1 MTSSS
6 RYRRAISL
14 LSGLGFL
21 LASWSA
27 SAAES
32 PRPPTLPTNQA
43 PTDHARRPPNAVV
56 QVSARLLSHLLTTDI
71 ERTTTLGDDVLG
83 TSVRGTVHTR
93 LQLIPQF
100 VPDSHRGLLQMRFT
114 GTSISPRMVGHNG
127 PATSISSSVS
137 NVEVRKIVIF
147 DEQGVHLQP
156 SVATC
161 QTCLSIDSI
170 SARLRFVERISRRQ
184 ARRTHDATEA
194 MTAEHTRLR
203 VQEEVDQ
210 EVVRKLARANER
222 FQEMVRSPWIE
233 RDSLPKL
240 CRFSTTSNHLRIEL
254 GECGQS
260 QFSAPQNVPGLDER
274 HDFVVTLHESAAQ
287 GIYEIVFGRPIA
299 NDRDVH
305 LATDSTTPEKARPWR
320 LNVGKSATSIQ
331 LAALK
336 PLELSYS
343 KGTATVKLNT
353 TSVESGRQKYQGEFT
368 VFAKYRLEKTA
379 EGPRLHREAD
389 LSVEGHSHSG
399 RSDELAEAIRLL
411 RKLSSVIPRNLTLE
425 DLMPPTNSILGKV
438 STLEVAELDL
448 QDGWLTA
455 GYQLPRSASSESKP
469 TTTRK

>member
-1 MTSSS
+1 MKSSIC
-6 RYRRAISL
+6 YRREISL
-14 LSGLGFL
+14 LSWLGLL
-21 LASWSA
+21 LASWSV

-32 PRPPTLPTNQA
+32 PRPPTLSTSQA
-43 PTDHARRPPNAVV
+43 HRLPNAVV
-56 QVSARLLSHLLTTDI
+56 QVSARLLNHFLKTDF
-71 ERTTTLGDDVLG
+71 ERTTAIRDDVLG

-93 LQLIPQF
+93 LQLIPKF
-100 VPDSHRGLLQMRFT
+100 LPDSNRGLLQMRFT
-114 GTSISPRMVGHNG
+114 GTSISPRMVSHNG

-137 NVEVRKIVIF
+137 TVEVRKIVIF
-147 DEQGVHLQP
+147 DQQGVHLQP

-161 QTCLSIDSI
+161 RTRLSIDSI
-170 SARLRFVERISRRQ
+170 SARLRFVERIARRQ
-184 ARRTHDATEA
+184 ARRTHCATQA

-210 EVVRKLARANER
+210 EAVRKLARANEQ

-260 QFSAPQNVPGLDER
+260 QFSAPQNLPKLDER
-274 HDFVVTLHESAAQ
+274 HDFVVILHESAAK
-287 GIYEIVFGRPIA
+287 GIHEIVFGRQFA
-299 NDRDVH
+299 NDGDVH
-305 LATDSTTPEKARPWR
+305 LATDSTTQEKTRPLR
-320 LNVGKSATSIQ
+320 LNVGKPATSIQ

-353 TSVESGRQKYQGEFT
+353 TSVESGRQKYKGEFT

-379 EGPRLHREAD
+379 QGPRLHREGD

-399 RSDELAEAIRLL
+399 RSVELAEAILLL
-411 RKLSSVIPRNLTLE
+411 RKLSSVIPLNLTLE
-425 DLMPPTNSILGKV
+425 DLMPPTNGILSKV
-438 STLEVAELDL
+438 NTLEVAELDL

-455 GYQLPRSASSESKP
+455 GYQLPRSAKSESKP
-469 TTTRK
+469 TTTTRK